1 MSNYQGPAV
10 LIAAGS
16 HFEVHA
22 TLSAARS
29 GAHGG
34 WGGSVQTDDPAEDFY
49 TALERGQVK
58 IRLPDGREGDV
69 VATRTAI
76 GSGRLRVSGSG
87 PTPF

>member
-10 LIAAGS
+10 LIAPGAE
-16 HFEVHA
+16 FAVEA

-29 GAHGG
+29 GSVGE

-49 TALERGQVK
+49 AAIDGGQVK
-58 IRLPDGREGDV
+58 IRLPDGSEGDV